1 VKNHFAKNQHMD
13 MKNADLDSVEKA
25 AKKFMQKSYQRKV
38 MENGVSGKSFQ
49 PIFLGV
55 TFLTVFF

>member
-1 VKNHFAKNQHMD
+1 MD